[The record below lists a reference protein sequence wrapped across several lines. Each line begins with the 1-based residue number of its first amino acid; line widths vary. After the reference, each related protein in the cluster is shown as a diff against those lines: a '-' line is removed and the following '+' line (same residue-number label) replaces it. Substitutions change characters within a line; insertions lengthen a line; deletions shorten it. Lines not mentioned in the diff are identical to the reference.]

1 MIEGDHILY
10 FRTLFGGLAAIATAM
25 PALAQEV
32 KELPEM
38 VVSASRVP
46 VPADSVGSAVTVIE
60 REDIQRKQVRLL
72 SDILREVPG
81 VALSRGGP
89 VGSLTQVRI
98 RGAEANQTLVLID
111 GVEVND
117 PSGAS
122 EFDLSTILADDVQ
135 RIEVL
140 RGPQSALYGSDAI
153 GGVINIITI
162 KGEGG
167 TSIRARVEGGSFN
180 TLNATAGVSGA
191 DGAVDYALGVSGFRT
206 AGVSAAPKSQ
216 GNTERDGYENLTASA
231 KLGWQANEILEFEL
245 FGRVMDS
252 EIESDPQPAVAGVIR
267 VVDGDVLTTSD
278 QFIGRAQA
286 GLTLFD
292 GAWEQIVS
300 VGHAQDDQDTFTN
313 GLRSF
318 IANGAKTR
326 VLTQTN
332 LFFET
337 PDIASA
343 THGLTLLAEREY
355 ESQETR
361 SAFGNSDLD
370 IANNGFVAEYRLG
383 LWDQLNLSLS
393 GRYDD
398 NDIFKDATTFRA
410 TASYNIV
417 ETNTRL
423 HGSYGEGVK
432 NPTLFELFGFG
443 PNFVPNPALQ
453 PESSEGWDFGIE
465 QTLLDGNALI
475 DVTYFENR
483 ITNLISGFG
492 NTAVNLAGT
501 AKIRGVEVGGH
512 INLTEATQ
520 LGGQFTYTDAKDA
533 NGAQLVRR
541 PEYLASLNLGHR
553 FWDDRASVDL
563 GIDYHGHQQDLQFS
577 NFFANQQSV
586 QLDDYTL
593 VNVAGAFEVMDGVE
607 LFGRVE
613 NLLDEDYEDVV
624 GFANPGIGAFI
635 GFRAK
640 LGPY

>member
-1 MIEGDHILY
+1 MY

-292 GAWEQIVS
+292 GAWE
-300 VGHAQDDQDTFTN
+300 
-313 GLRSF
+313 R
-318 IANGAKTR
+318 R
-326 VLTQTN
+326 
-332 LFFET
+332 
-337 PDIASA
+337 
-343 THGLTLLAEREY
+343 HGC
-355 ESQETR
+355 
-361 SAFGNSDLD
+361 
-370 IANNGFVAEYRLG
+370 
-383 LWDQLNLSLS
+383 
-393 GRYDD
+393 
-398 NDIFKDATTFRA
+398 
-410 TASYNIV
+410 
-417 ETNTRL
+417 
-423 HGSYGEGVK
+423 
-432 NPTLFELFGFG
+432 
-443 PNFVPNPALQ
+443 
-453 PESSEGWDFGIE
+453 
-465 QTLLDGNALI
+465 
-475 DVTYFENR
+475 
-483 ITNLISGFG
+483 
-492 NTAVNLAGT
+492 
-501 AKIRGVEVGGH
+501 
-512 INLTEATQ
+512 
-520 LGGQFTYTDAKDA
+520 
-533 NGAQLVRR
+533 
-541 PEYLASLNLGHR
+541 
-553 FWDDRASVDL
+553 
-563 GIDYHGHQQDLQFS
+563 
-577 NFFANQQSV
+577 
-586 QLDDYTL
+586 
-593 VNVAGAFEVMDGVE
+593 
-607 LFGRVE
+607 
-613 NLLDEDYEDVV
+613 
-624 GFANPGIGAFI
+624 
-635 GFRAK
+635 
-640 LGPY
+640 